1 MCEIIRQIELCREK
15 QSEIDTI
22 YDKLCN
28 VITTEMEEVI
38 PFYDASK
45 NTRKRM
51 KYTKPCWDQELSDLW
66 KRLHKTEKHF
76 HKVVGRTGRQE
87 ARIQFLLHGGIL
99 INSLDSMRGNT
110 DVI

>member
-1 MCEIIRQIELCREK
+1 MSDTVKKALSEIRRQIELCREK

-51 KYTKPCWDQELSDLW
+51 KYTKPNLNQELSDLW
-66 KRLHKTEKHF
+66 KKLHKTEKPF
-76 HKVVGRTGRQE
+76 RKVVGRTGRQE
-87 ARIQFLLHGGIL
+87 A
-99 INSLDSMRGNT
+99 
-110 DVI
+110 

>member
-1 MCEIIRQIELCREK
+1 MCSDTVKEALCEIIRQIELCREK

-22 YDKLCN
+22 HVKLCN

-51 KYTKPCWDQELSDLW
+51 KYTEPYWNQELSDLW
-66 KRLHKTEKHF
+66 KKLHKTEKLYA
-76 HKVVGRTGRQE
+76 E
-87 ARIQFLLHGGIL
+87 L
-99 INSLDSMRGNT
+99 INKKHEYNF
-110 DVI
+110 